1 MNDFHMLLVCQFY
14 LLVRRAKMVHPVSLR
29 VMYIDV
35 MAGARLMGDV
45 VGIRRKKKYLMV
57 KAKVRTN
64 RKYFKYFKNGNSI
77 LMKMVNPFILAAPEA
92 TLSTFIFATFWLK
105 WNMHART
112 QFQPIVGP

>member
-64 RKYFKYFKNGNSI
+64 RKYFKTKKWQQHFDENGQ
-77 LMKMVNPFILAAPEA
+77 PFYISRA
-92 TLSTFIFATFWLK
+92 
-105 WNMHART
+105 
-112 QFQPIVGP
+112 

>member
-45 VGIRRKKKYLMV
+45 VGIRRQKKKS
-57 KAKVRTN
+57 
-64 RKYFKYFKNGNSI
+64 NGQGEGAYQQKI
-77 LMKMVNPFILAAPEA
+77 LQDEKMA
-92 TLSTFIFATFWLK
+92 TAF
-105 WNMHART
+105 
-112 QFQPIVGP
+112 